1 MNLRQLQST
10 FLSKDA
16 RMKFKLLSLAVG
28 FVLTGGAA
36 QYATPIS
43 KIPPRSFL
51 LLLNMKL
58 KVNTQH
64 PKIICDIPVQITW
77 FALFSWKGI
86 FPAHLRQL
94 FSRCSRGLWGDAWKL
109 WIVEA
114 KLLDETLSKSPILIC
129 PKAKT
134 HFLSFIFAQGLLFQ
148 TQKYI
153 IHGSCN
159 LLPHAVSSPVNDS
172 FP

>member
-1 MNLRQLQST
+1 MEKNRIDGFSKQKHILQEYSCAAVALLQLESIFNCFKIYIFLYVKKQSCCSFLRKKIQVQIPFIQQYFRFMNPRQLQSI

-43 KIPPRSFL
+43 KISPRSFL

-64 PKIICDIPVQITW
+64 PKIICDIPVQIT
-77 FALFSWKGI
+77 
-86 FPAHLRQL
+86 
-94 FSRCSRGLWGDAWKL
+94 
-109 WIVEA
+109 
-114 KLLDETLSKSPILIC
+114 
-129 PKAKT
+129 
-134 HFLSFIFAQGLLFQ
+134 
-148 TQKYI
+148 
-153 IHGSCN
+153 
-159 LLPHAVSSPVNDS
+159 
-172 FP
+172 